1 MRWDDFLNNYA
12 QLPVIDTNVLLAGV
26 TNPRALKVQLTRW
39 VKAKKIIQAKR
50 GVYVLADKYRKVP
63 LYEPYL
69 AFLLKKPSYI
79 SLEKA
84 LEYYG
89 LIPEAVPVFTSLTT
103 KRQAKF
109 ISAAGTFVYRHIKK
123 ALFWGYNSVTV
134 NGQTGFIASPEKA
147 LLDLFYINR
156 IKISFAFLKEL
167 RLQNI
172 DKLDTKKLLISAERF
187 KSPGILK
194 AANTVNKYISG
205 YKEEEKIL

>member
-12 QLPVIDTNVLLAGV
+12 QVPVIDTNMLLAGV
-26 TNPRALKVQLTRW
+26 TDSRTLKVQLTRW

-50 GVYVLADKYRKVP
+50 GVYILAEKYRKVP

-109 ISAAGTFVYRHIKK
+109 ISPAGTFVYRHIKK
-123 ALFWGYNSVTV
+123 TLFWGYHSVTLH
-134 NGQTGFIASPEKA
+134 GQTGFIASPEKA
-147 LLDLFYINR
+147 LLDLFYIN
-156 IKISFAFLKEL
+156 KVKVSFVFLKEL

-172 DKLDTKKLLISAERF
+172 DKLDTKKLLATAKRF
-187 KSPGILK
+187 KSPAILR
-194 AANTVNKYISG
+194 AANTVNKYISY